1 MLSVSGWGCPNWCVK
16 CLRAFS
22 LSVGVSNASFMMSSI
37 IFSVLS
43 DSVKMSLNHVSVCFL
58 RFHQW
63 SFMVEAVLLSA
74 QYYLGL

>member
-1 MLSVSGWGCPNWCVK
+1 M
-16 CLRAFS
+16 
-22 LSVGVSNASFMMSSI
+22 GVSNASFMISSI

-63 SFMVEAVLLSA
+63 SLIVVVSPFGSTVILDYELKGIAYLCLDFCWCVL
-74 QYYLGL
+74 